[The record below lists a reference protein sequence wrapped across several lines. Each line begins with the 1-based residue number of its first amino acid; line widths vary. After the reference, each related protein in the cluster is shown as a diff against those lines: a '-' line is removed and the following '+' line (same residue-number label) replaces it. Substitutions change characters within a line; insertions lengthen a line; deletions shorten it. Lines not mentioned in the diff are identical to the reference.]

1 MKATT
6 QLRQMLTSDRMVVA
20 PFVLNALHARIAEDV
35 GHQAVYM
42 TGAGTA
48 AERGFPD
55 VGLLTMTEM
64 VANAKYIADAVNIPV
79 ICDADT
85 GYGNPLNVHRTVRE
99 YEAAGV
105 AALHLEDQVFP
116 KKCGF
121 FAGKQVVPVEEH
133 VQKIRAALD
142 ARTDPDFVIIAR
154 CDAYAVTGWEDTVRR
169 CRAYVEAGADL
180 VFVDGIKSQ
189 DDIQRYAADLPD
201 VPRMYNG
208 DLATTQTMDELGYKI
223 MICGSTIWLI
233 YKQVRAA
240 YEELMSAGQVNPD
253 RYGTRWD
260 VASVLGLDAIY
271 ELEKKYGPGR
281 GHQDVG
287 TDGRAAVSHLDCGTI
302 AQAAQMATPTRFVEG
317 RAHPCRRTTTNGSP
331 GGATWRPNAP
341 AFQYGTKIW
350 SSTVRWFE
358 RTSALGEPPQKGGQ
372 SAQALGRVAAGS
384 AEGSR

>member
-6 QLRQMLTSDRMVVA
+6 QLRQLLASGRMVVA

-64 VANAKYIADAVNIPV
+64 VANAKYIANAVNIPV

-85 GYGNPLNVHRTVRE
+85 GYGNPLNVRRTVRE

-121 FAGKQVVPVEEH
+121 FAGKQVVPAEEH

-142 ARTDPDFVIIAR
+142 ARTDSDFVIIAR
-154 CDAYAVTGWEDTVRR
+154 CDAYAVNGWEDTVAR
-169 CRAYVEAGADL
+169 CRAYAAAGADL

-189 DDIQRYAADLPD
+189 DDIRRYAADLSD

-208 DLATTQTMDELGYKI
+208 DLATTQTMNELGYKL

-240 YEELMSAGQVNPD
+240 YEELMRDGKVNPD

-260 VASVLGLDAIY
+260 VAAALGLDAIY
-271 ELEKKYGPGR
+271 ELEKRYGV
-281 GHQDVG
+281 QDVG
-287 TDGRAAVSHLDCGTI
+287 TDVAALAAAQSNQMAVDAAAVL
-302 AQAAQMATPTRFVEG
+302 TP
-317 RAHPCRRTTTNGSP
+317 ADD
-331 GGATWRPNAP
+331 
-341 AFQYGTKIW
+341 
-350 SSTVRWFE
+350 
-358 RTSALGEPPQKGGQ
+358 
-372 SAQALGRVAAGS
+372 
-384 AEGSR
+384 